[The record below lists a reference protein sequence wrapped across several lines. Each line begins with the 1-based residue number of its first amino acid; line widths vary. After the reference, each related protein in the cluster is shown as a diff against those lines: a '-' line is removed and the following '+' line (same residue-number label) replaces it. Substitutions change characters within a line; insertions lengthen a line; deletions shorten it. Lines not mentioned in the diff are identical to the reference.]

1 MGSQACTQNCGCC
14 SSVNPAQRKVESGAE
29 LRKVHFNLEPEVEEI
44 LEVTGVVAQL
54 CKGREVGGSFQ
65 EPCPQLKAGEE
76 EFDFDCSTFRVN
88 VERINAGARLGMDCK
103 KQDRVLQVI
112 RIGVGLMNDWNAVH
126 PDYSVQ
132 AEDLIIAVNGLGGD
146 AGLMLAK
153 LMLDRQLELIVK
165 RPAQGKIVWATSA
178 RAGLPPGHWPA

>member
-14 SSVNPAQRKVESGAE
+14 SSVNAAQRKVEAGAE

-44 LEVTGVVAQL
+44 LEVTGAVAQV
-54 CKGREVGGSFQ
+54 CKGRENGGSFQ
-65 EPCPQLKAGEE
+65 DQCPKMQTGEE
-76 EFDFDCSTFRVN
+76 EFDCSTFRVN
-88 VERINAGARLGMDCK
+88 VERANAGARLGMDCK

-132 AEDLIIAVNGLGGD
+132 AEDLIIAVNGLCGD

-165 RPAQGKIVWATSA
+165 RPAQGKVVWATSA
-178 RAGLPPGHWPA
+178 RAGLPAAHWPA

>member
-1 MGSQACTQNCGCC
+1 
-14 SSVNPAQRKVESGAE
+14 
-29 LRKVHFNLEPEVEEI
+29 
-44 LEVTGVVAQL
+44 VAQL
-54 CKGREVGGSFQ
+54 CKGREFGGSFQ

-178 RAGLPPGHWPA
+178 RAGLPPSHWPA